1 MQNGGWIIF
10 GPLRTDYWVSKQFLF
25 GSLGP
30 FVDLSLV
37 LPGKIYKHSLVEFS
51 YQLASEKAFSN
62 LRHSDIRLL
71 L

>member
-25 GSLGP
+25 GSLRT

-37 LPGKIYKHSLVEFS
+37 LPGKIHKDSLVKFS

-62 LRHSDIRLL
+62 RRHSDIRLL